1 MRESGSKDGMH
12 STAIPCL
19 LTPIRVRGVITRR
32 LYGDTR
38 KETATRRIW
47 QHKFRPRLVVT
58 CSMQRQRDTGTK
70 SFGDLKIRRGLSRA
84 SLRAREIQRS
94 TFDQARSCRTPFP
107 KKDAYWREL
116 NAPPVRPEPPLQ
128 RPPLSSPTL
137 RSTRRLPASEFLP
150 ATWTVTV
157 QSGLCA

>member
-1 MRESGSKDGMH
+1 MH

-94 TFDQARSCRTPFP
+94 TFDHARSCRTPFP
-107 KKDAYWREL
+107 ADAYWREL
-116 NAPPVRPEPPLQ
+116 GRGVRGEAAPDSDTGA
-128 RPPLSSPTL
+128 LSTFVDAG
-137 RSTRRLPASEFLP
+137 RL
-150 ATWTVTV
+150 
-157 QSGLCA
+157 GKGH

>member
-12 STAIPCL
+12 STAIPCV

-32 LYGDTR
+32 LCGGAR

-84 SLRAREIQRS
+84 SLRVREIQRS
-94 TFDQARSCRTPFP
+94 TFDHARSCRTPFP
-107 KKDAYWREL
+107 E
-116 NAPPVRPEPPLQ
+116 
-128 RPPLSSPTL
+128 
-137 RSTRRLPASEFLP
+137 RRLLARARPGRLRGGCAGLGYGGTIDFRRS
-150 ATWTVTV
+150 WTAGKKPLTDKYRCYHDGVV
-157 QSGLCA
+157 H